1 MNPGEDPFESVLSS
15 AEDDLEAWARIP
27 HTAQTLS
34 PAYRLAYADREF
46 LLRDEMRGV
55 RLQLELMKPALELD
69 ERGIRSTVVIFGGAR
84 IPEPGAAPE
93 RAATD
98 EIAYRLRQN
107 ARYYDAARAFARL
120 SSEASLAAGGCE
132 FVVVSGGGP
141 GIMEAAN
148 RGAADVGAHSVGL
161 SIVLPHEQL
170 PNRFVTP
177 ELCFQFHYFAIR
189 KMHFL
194 MRAKAL
200 AYFAGGFGTLDEL
213 FEALCLIQTGKID
226 RVPILLFGRE
236 FWRRVLNL
244 DALVDEGTISPEDLE
259 LFTYVESAEE
269 GWREIAEFYGL

>member
-1 MNPGEDPFESVLSS
+1 MNARDDLYESLLSS
-15 AEDDLEAWARIP
+15 AEADLEAWSRAP
-27 HTAQTLS
+27 ASAQTLS
-34 PAYRLAYADREF
+34 PAYRLAYADRDF

-69 ERGIRSTVVIFGGAR
+69 ERGIRSTVVVFGGAR
-84 IPEPGAAPE
+84 IPEPGAEPH
-93 RAATD
+93 RAATP
-98 EIAYRLRQN
+98 EIGYRLRQS
-107 ARYYDAARAFARL
+107 ARYYDTARSFARRA
-120 SSEASLAAGGCE
+120 SEVSLASGGCE

-148 RGAADVGAHSVGL
+148 RGAADVGSHSVGL

-170 PNRFVTP
+170 PNAYVTP

-194 MRAKAL
+194 MRAKVL
-200 AYFAGGFGTLDEL
+200 AYFPGGFGTLDEL

-226 RVPILLFGRE
+226 RIPILLFGRE
-236 FWRRVLNL
+236 FWRKVLNL
-244 DALVDEGTISPEDLE
+244 EALVDEGTISPEDLE

-269 GWREIAEFYGL
+269 GWAEVAEFYEL